1 MGIIISELMKKPP
14 ITWKILITAAV
25 AIMCLAVPVCL
36 ELVTFFAP
44 YPPPPA
50 FTAVK
55 AGYCRSEALL
65 LDRHGDPL
73 HELRLD
79 PRGRRLEWVPLT
91 QVSPALIKAVIQ
103 AEDRRFYRHRGVDW
117 QALVGAFL
125 NRLRS
130 GPPRGASTITMQLA
144 RKLAEGEK
152 SRLPKKT
159 VKEKWRQ
166 MQAAQGIEE
175 NWKKEE
181 ILEAYLNLISFRGE
195 LQGVA
200 AASRGL
206 FGKDPG
212 GLTEAES
219 LIMAALIPSTSQ
231 SLDRI
236 ARRAERLGRSLA
248 AAASPG
254 EIKALVYERIGRPY
268 RITPQL
274 ALAPHAAG
282 LLLKEPGTQVV
293 STLDRPLQEYVL
305 TALNRRL
312 ADSKDRNVRDGAVL
326 VVDNLSGEILA
337 YAGNSGVTAS
347 APHVDGVRALRQA
360 GSTLKPFLY
369 ELALEKKILTAASVV
384 EDTPLQITT
393 PTGLYVPENYS
404 KEFQGQ
410 VTVRTALASSLN
422 VPAVRTLLML
432 GGDAFVERLR
442 GLGMTSIRKDPDYY
456 GYAVALG
463 SVDISLYELVN
474 AYRTLASAGRW
485 SEPTLVARDKSTGTS
500 QVMNREA
507 TFIVTTILADRE
519 ARNTTFGMENVLGTR
534 FWTAVKTGTSKDM
547 RDNWC
552 IGYSE
557 AYTVGVW
564 MGNFSGEPMWNV
576 SGVTGAAPVWHE
588 VMNYLH
594 RRRGSLAPQP
604 PPGVTAAAIRF
615 RDTDETPRREWFIA
629 GTEPAAPVTVH
640 NVHEQPRI
648 IYPAGGMIVALD
660 PDIPEANQMI
670 SFLAQPRGAIH
681 EWRLNRQPLPALS
694 RQPLWKPER
703 GIHQLS
709 ILDKDG
715 RILDTISFTV
725 R

>member
-1 MGIIISELMKKPP
+1 LISPMLKNRL
-14 ITWKILITAAV
+14 IFAITAILAL
-25 AIMCLAVPVCL
+25 AIPGVYAILDFYTPG
-36 ELVTFFAP
+36 
-44 YPPPPA
+44 PPPPTFA
-50 FTAVK
+50 GVK
-55 AGYCRSEALL
+55 DGYCRSEALL

-79 PRGRRLEWVPLT
+79 PRGRRLEWVPLA

-103 AEDRRFYRHRGVDW
+103 AEDRRFYLHHGVDW
-117 QALVGAFL
+117 QALGGAFM

-130 GPPRGASTITMQLA
+130 GPPRGASTITMQLV
-144 RKLAEGEK
+144 RKLAAGEK
-152 SRLPKKT
+152 VRPPKKT
-159 VKEKWRQ
+159 LKEKWRQ
-166 MQAAQGIEE
+166 MKAAHRLEAS
-175 NWKKEE
+175 WKKEE

-206 FGKDPG
+206 FDKDPG
-212 GLTEAES
+212 GLTEAEA
-219 LIMAALIPSTSQ
+219 LILAALIPSTNQ

-236 ARRAERLGRSLA
+236 ARRAERLGQSLA
-248 AAASPG
+248 ATTSPG

-268 RITPQL
+268 RIAPGL

-282 LLLKEPGTQVV
+282 MLLKEPGVQVV
-293 STLDRPLQEYVL
+293 STLDRPLQEFVL
-305 TALNRRL
+305 TVLNRRL
-312 ADSKDRNVRDGAVL
+312 ADSRDRNVRDGAVL

-360 GSTLKPFLY
+360 GSVLKPFLY
-369 ELALEKKILTAASVV
+369 ELAIEKKILTAASVV
-384 EDTPLQITT
+384 EDTPLQIPT

-404 KEFQGQ
+404 KEFQGA

-442 GLGMTSIRKDPDYY
+442 GLGMASIQKDPDYY

-463 SVDISLYELVN
+463 SVDISLAELVN
-474 AYRTLASAGRW
+474 AYRTLANAGKW
-485 SEPTLVARDKSTGTS
+485 SEPTLVPRSQGTETR
-500 QVMNREA
+500 QVMDRKGAFIIA
-507 TFIVTTILADRE
+507 TIIADRE
-519 ARNTTFGMENVLGTR
+519 ARNTTFGMENVLATR

-552 IGYSE
+552 IGSSA

-576 SGVTGAAPVWHE
+576 SGVTGAAPVWHDI
-588 VMNYLH
+588 MNYLH
-594 RRRGSLAPQP
+594 RRRGSVAPQP
-604 PPGVTAAAIRF
+604 PPGVTAAAVRF
-615 RDTDETPRREWFIA
+615 RDTGETPRREWFIA
-629 GTEPAAPVTVH
+629 GTEPAAPVIVH
-640 NVHEQPRI
+640 TVHEQPRI
-648 IYPAGGMIVALD
+648 VYPAGGMIVALD

-670 SFLAQPRGAIH
+670 SFLAQPGEAVH
-681 EWRLNRQPLPALS
+681 EWRLNQQRLPALS

-703 GIHQLS
+703 GDHRLS

-715 RILDTISFTV
+715 HILDTVSFTV